1 MLLLECPNILYKLL
15 IELFIKHLILQECQ
29 RLIRVVNKTLKKIV
43 YIQHEH
49 GHNEALLL
57 DEKFDNPAFLSDES
71 TEKIREES
79 QYLKSYEMQINNYI
93 KRRSNVKK
101 EV

>member
-1 MLLLECPNILYKLL
+1 M
-15 IELFIKHLILQECQ
+15 IELFIRHLILQECQ
-29 RLIRVVNKTLKKIV
+29 RLIRVVNKTLEKIV

-57 DEKFDNPAFLSDES
+57 DEKFDNPAFLSDKS

-79 QYLKSYEMQINNYI
+79 QYLKSYEMHINNYI